1 MELTLKQK
9 TAFGIGAVGKDM
21 VYALSASYVMYYY
34 QDVLGLSAS
43 FVGVVLMAARFFDA
57 FNDPFMGVLVAKTRT
72 RWGRF
77 RPWIFS
83 GTLLNALVLYALFAA
98 PVLDEAALMVYF
110 SVVYILWGVTYTMMD
125 IPYWSMIP
133 AVTRTPK
140 DRENLSMV
148 GRTCAGVG
156 SALIAMFRFFDA
168 FNDPFMGVLVAKT
181 RTRWGRFR
189 PWIFSGTLLNALVLY
204 ALFAAP
210 VLDEAALMVYFS
222 VVYILWGVTYTMMDI
237 PYWSMIPAVTR
248 TPKDRENLSMVG
260 RTCAGIGS
268 ALIAMFTMLL
278 VGALGGDSERAGFRW
293 VALIVAAIFAV
304 TELVCCIS
312 MKETT
317 PSEMKTATVK
327 EMFSA
332 LFRNDQA
339 MVVVGSIVLINS
351 ALYLTSNFIIY
362 FFKYDLGGAGWK
374 ATYTLFSTV
383 GGAAQILGMM
393 VLYPLLRKKFSS
405 MQVFHLSLVLALC
418 GYGTLLV
425 FCLPGLSHSLAL
437 LCIPGVVVFACNGML
452 TVLTTL
458 FLSNSV
464 DYGQLKTGRREES
477 VIFSMQTFVV
487 KAASGVAVF
496 LTGIGLDLIGLVGN
510 TEETGPVAVQ
520 SAGTLLGLRLMM
532 TVLPMLVL
540 ASALVLFRRKFVLTD
555 ARAAEISAQLHGE
568 EAHHD

>member
-1 MELTLKQK
+1 M
-9 TAFGIGAVGKDM
+9 
-21 VYALSASYVMYYY
+21 
-34 QDVLGLSAS
+34 
-43 FVGVVLMAARFFDA
+43 
-57 FNDPFMGVLVAKTRT
+57 
-72 RWGRF
+72 
-77 RPWIFS
+77 
-83 GTLLNALVLYALFAA
+83 LYALFAA

-156 SALIAMFRFFDA
+156 SALIAMF
-168 FNDPFMGVLVAKT
+168 
-181 RTRWGRFR
+181 
-189 PWIFSGTLLNALVLY
+189 
-204 ALFAAP
+204 
-210 VLDEAALMVYFS
+210 
-222 VVYILWGVTYTMMDI
+222 
-237 PYWSMIPAVTR
+237 
-248 TPKDRENLSMVG
+248 
-260 RTCAGIGS
+260 
-268 ALIAMFTMLL
+268 TMLL

-293 VALIVAAIFAV
+293 VALIVAVIFAV

-405 MQVFHLSLVLALC
+405 TQVFHLSLVLALC

-425 FCLPGLSHSLAL
+425 FCLTGLSHSLAM

-464 DYGQLKTGRREES
+464 DYGQLKTGKRNEAVTLS
-477 VIFSMQTFVV
+477 VRPMLDKIAGALSNGIVGF
-487 KAASGVAVF
+487 VAVAA
-496 LTGIGLDLIGLVGN
+496 GMIGSATAADMTAANVRTFETFAFYIPLAFIVLSLLVFMFTVKIDEKMHERIVIELEEKLGVDSLD
-510 TEETGPVAVQ
+510 
-520 SAGTLLGLRLMM
+520 
-532 TVLPMLVL
+532 
-540 ASALVLFRRKFVLTD
+540 D
-555 ARAAEISAQLHGE
+555 
-568 EAHHD
+568 